1 MKNSI
6 LIIALSFVSFFSFAQ
21 NAEIEICQ
29 NSQNTFIYENENIS
43 LPLFEVRKSHFDG
56 DIGHIEL
63 RRQNSYAVYLIVK
76 QVNKDGKIS
85 YWFVDQQIETL
96 KSIRIDIVN
105 TDMIQ
110 HIDNLIG

>member
-1 MKNSI
+1 MSFI
-6 LIIALSFVSFFSFAQ
+6 SFVSFSQ
-21 NAEIEICQ
+21 NPEIEICQ
-29 NSQNTFIYENENIS
+29 NSENTFIYENENVS

-76 QVNKDGKIS
+76 QIDKSGNLT

-96 KSIRIDIVN
+96 KSVRIDILDN
-105 TDMIQ
+105 DMIQ
-110 HIDNLIG
+110 HIDKILG

>member
-1 MKNSI
+1 MKNLS
-6 LIIALSFVSFFSFAQ
+6 LVIALSFISFLSFSQ
-21 NAEIEICQ
+21 NSQIEICQ
-29 NSQNTFIYENENIS
+29 NSHNTFIYENENIS
-43 LPLFEVRKSHFDG
+43 LPLFEIRKSNFDG

-76 QVNKDGKIS
+76 QVNKDGKIL

-105 TDMIQ
+105 ADMIN
-110 HIDNLIG
+110 HIDKILG